1 MKYEHQR
8 EEDGDKPTGEPS
20 LAEMTKV
27 AIKMLQKNENG
38 FFLMVEGGKI
48 DVAHH
53 ASWVNRLKI
62 KILWLLEFSPSSV
75 FKCFSMDFYVI

>member
-8 EEDGDKPTGEPS
+8 EKGAELPTEEPS
-20 LAEMTKV
+20 LSEMTEV
-27 AIKMLQKNENG
+27 AIKMLKKGKDG

-53 ASWVNRLKI
+53 DGWVRLF
-62 KILWLLEFSPSSV
+62 L
-75 FKCFSMDFYVI
+75 

>member
-8 EEDGDKPTGEPS
+8 EKMAHSPEGEPS
-20 LAEMTKV
+20 LAEMTEV
-27 AIKMLQKNENG
+27 AIKMLKKSENG

-53 ASWVNRLKI
+53 DGWVRL
-62 KILWLLEFSPSSV
+62 
-75 FKCFSMDFYVI
+75 

>member
-8 EEDGDKPTGEPS
+8 EVDAAKPEAEPS
-20 LAEMTKV
+20 ITEMTEA
-27 AIKMLQKNENG
+27 AIKILQKSENG

-53 ASWVNRLKI
+53 DGWVSLTK
-62 KILWLLEFSPSSV
+62 KFHAT
-75 FKCFSMDFYVI
+75 

>member
-8 EEDGDKPTGEPS
+8 EVNGDKPEEEPS
-20 LAEMTKV
+20 LTEMTEV
-27 AIKMLQKNENG
+27 AINMLKKNENG

-53 ASWVNRLKI
+53 DGWVRHPFI
-62 KILWLLEFSPSSV
+62 
-75 FKCFSMDFYVI
+75 

>member
-8 EEDGDKPTGEPS
+8 EVDADEPTAEPS
-20 LAEMTKV
+20 LAEMTEV
-27 AIKMLQKNENG
+27 AIKMLQKSENG

-53 ASWVNRLKI
+53 DGWV
-62 KILWLLEFSPSSV
+62 
-75 FKCFSMDFYVI
+75 

>member
-8 EEDGDKPTGEPS
+8 EAEASEPTGEPS
-20 LAEMTKV
+20 LAEMTEV

-53 ASWVNRLKI
+53 ASWVSGKSWI
-62 KILWLLEFSPSSV
+62 A
-75 FKCFSMDFYVI
+75 